1 MTTVAVTSDWR
12 HELAAM
18 LVGFAFFDSQ
28 GRYHGQ
34 IGRLRWYDGWA
45 MVGLGCALLWL
56 GHGGARFAITAINDT
71 DTKSQW
77 EPLAPTKEAQ
87 EFHLTQTYH
96 DGLLKLQ
103 AKEYK
108 EARVLLEAVV
118 KDPLVSTTQVEST
131 ASDGHLLQ
139 LKFLALK
146 NLATVFLQQGPA
158 HYENA
163 LHCYLQAVEIDTKD
177 SVVWNQL
184 GTLACSMGL
193 LSISR
198 WAFEQGLVCRNCMEK
213 LLEVLIAI
221 GDEVAS
227 LAVAELI
234 LRHWPSHARASH
246 VKSTIEESD
255 PVAFAPRGID
265 KLEPEHARLK
275 FVDKRKASDSDL
287 EVESVP
293 KRLNQ
298 TIELQLKEL
307 SWTALAGKILGI
319 LLSHD
324 GCNLETAAEKLN
336 LPRNTRVAICLP
348 SKLEDAE
355 KSNVSSSQNISNGEC
370 NIGEE
375 NSTNRKEMLFSEEQI
390 HERRSTRLVSL
401 RSQKTGKEEAEFS
414 GIKDMEKVVLHSLQP
429 FIISGLQ
436 IKDFD
441 YSFGHSLENEWQ
453 SVQNFVMQTSQ
464 NYGAHHLG
472 HLLLEEVAKRSLVY
486 HDAFIKFL
494 ELEKLTR
501 LWGCDR
507 TPECSLFLAELYHDL
522 GSCLSDSSRMAEFMD
537 EASFHLSKIIE
548 SVALEWPMD
557 LSANWDKG
565 CSKAGDAAEDGS
577 KSSTDCNQRLKS
589 SLDACILTEKSSF
602 WVRFYWLS
610 GLVSIW
616 EGNRSRAHEEFSV
629 SFSLL
634 ENNRNLNDLPGSIQ
648 LPHCKLNKELTTNK
662 ILHEINL
669 LEVQY
674 LLKNDVAEMLEKQM
688 YLECIDLLAP
698 LLLSTKGVNVDIA
711 LVADKDEGVIT
722 GELSAL
728 NVLIKA
734 CESVNPLN
742 VEVYL
747 NCQKRKLQI
756 LMVAA
761 GMEDIVTSCD
771 IFCEKSAPKVMSAF
785 ETEVK
790 DSSGKNYFDLIAE
803 QVKAISECAFRVKN
817 FVDQKKDL
825 NDTTIPRSSVA
836 NIQILL
842 LALMCNIARMCF
854 CKKLSGIS
862 SPDHREQKQRY
873 FFVNAAIA
881 FCKLQHLDLTI
892 PIKTQVDLIVAIHD
906 VLAEY
911 GLCCVGE
918 DGEGVDGTFL
928 KLAIKHL
935 LAIKLKSSQQ
945 FMSKESTGCIDDV
958 SKSTVGP
965 GMCNYPTIEV
975 FTKTEELIAP
985 DSFSSVESEQGN
997 SIEDTPINELSNGE
1011 EPRKHESPAGA
1022 QVGGEDK
1029 WKSDAE
1035 LVEDE
1040 REELE
1045 SAIDNALNQCFFC
1058 LYGLNLRS
1066 ESGFEDDLAVHR
1078 NTSQADYQSK
1088 EQCADV
1094 FKYILPYAKA
1104 STKTGLLKL
1113 RRVLRAIRKHFPQ
1126 PPDDVL
1132 AANPIDKYLD
1142 DPKLCEDRLS
1152 EEAGSD
1158 GFLESIVK
1166 AIFLD
1171 TGVLN
1176 QKRISVGSC
1185 EPYMD
1190 VYGDLY
1196 YLLAQAEETSATD
1209 KWPGFVLTKEGEDYV
1224 EQSTNLSKYDL
1235 LFNPLRFESWQRLA
1249 NIYDEE
1255 VDLLLNDGSKNINVT
1270 GWRKNTSLPQRVDT
1284 SRRRSRRCLLMSLA
1298 LAKTSEQQSEIHEML
1313 ALVYYDG
1320 LQNVVPIFDQRSLAP
1335 CKDANWM
1342 MFCRNSKKHFEKAF
1356 AQRQDWSHA
1365 FYLGKL
1371 CQKLGCPSE
1380 LSFSYYDK
1388 AIVINSSAVDAFYRM
1403 HASRLKLL
1411 YTCQRKNV
1419 QDLKVSAAYSFSQ
1432 TTKEMVMSILNKVER
1447 SKMPEV
1453 DGRDIILSDHDGP
1466 ILEQHDELDKAWYL
1480 LYSDCLA
1487 ALETCV
1493 EGDLKHFHKARYML
1507 AQGLY
1512 RRGEIG
1518 DLQKAK
1524 DEISFCFK
1532 SSRSSFTINMWEIDS
1547 SAKKGRRK
1555 APAVSGSKKALEVN
1569 LPESSRK
1576 FITCIRKYLL
1586 FYLKLLEETGDLCTL
1601 DRAYVSIRADKRF
1614 SLCLED
1620 LVPVALG
1627 RFLKTL
1633 ISSMLSADDD
1643 ASIAARNSPEHVL
1656 EKMFTLFMEQPSL
1669 WPDIC
1674 SSEIKCPELSESTLY
1689 GYLHQYLYSLE
1700 KGVKLEVLEGI
1711 NEKIRKRC
1719 RNPKLSNS
1727 SCSGVFKHASVAWC
1741 RSLVINLVMITPLNS
1756 STSSEPTSDTENEQL
1771 CVDLQTNDFWS
1782 PLFGNSAHL
1791 TSLET
1796 KWNTLLSKVKH
1807 VVVKKTSEE
1816 NLETA
1821 NSLMR
1826 STYSFYRDSSSI
1838 VRLSGMNLFWVPARL
1853 ITTGQFQHS
1862 SEGAEIID
1870 VSVPRKLLLWA
1881 YTLLHGCCPGISA
1894 VVKYCEENVK
1904 TKTKKAS
1911 AALSLPSTTNVPT
1924 VPTAQSV
1931 GVGGVKDGV
1940 ASHVGS
1946 SDDAGTAPS
1955 ASSQSVVLPEGSE
1968 NPETKTLP
1976 STNDGQKILSTAQQ
1990 LQHCNNSNSNSTSI
2004 PERRTFDLNDDAE
2017 PERI

>member
-1 MTTVAVTSDWR
+1 M
-12 HELAAM
+12 
-18 LVGFAFFDSQ
+18 
-28 GRYHGQ
+28 
-34 IGRLRWYDGWA
+34 
-45 MVGLGCALLWL
+45 
-56 GHGGARFAITAINDT
+56 FAISAINDT
-71 DTKSQW
+71 DSKNQW

-108 EARVLLEAVV
+108 KARELLEAVV

-158 HYENA
+158 HYESA

-198 WAFEQGLVCRNCMEK
+198 WAFEQGLVCSPNNWNCMEK

-234 LRHWPSHARASH
+234 LRHWPSHARALH
-246 VKSTIEESD
+246 VKRIIEESE
-255 PVAFAPRGID
+255 PVPFAPRGID
-265 KLEPEHARLK
+265 KLKPEHARLK
-275 FVDKRKASDSDL
+275 FVDKRKASNSDL
-287 EVESVP
+287 DTDSVP

-307 SWTALAGKILGI
+307 SWTALADIVLGL
-319 LLSHD
+319 LLSLD
-324 GCNLETAAEKLN
+324 GCNIETPVEKSN
-336 LPRNTRVAICLP
+336 LSGNTRVAICLP

-355 KSNVSSSQNISNGEC
+355 MYSVCSVQNISNGEC
-370 NIGEE
+370 NTKEE
-375 NSTNRKEMLFSEEQI
+375 SITNRKEVHYSEEQI

-401 RSQKTGKEEAEFS
+401 RSQKTGKEDGEFS
-414 GIKDMEKVVLHSLQP
+414 GNKDMEKVVIHSLQP
-429 FIISGLQ
+429 YIISGQQ
-436 IKDFD
+436 IKDFV
-441 YSFGHSLENEWQ
+441 YSSSHSLDNEWKD
-453 SVQNFVMQTSQ
+453 VQNFVMRTSK
-464 NYGAHHLG
+464 NYGAYHLG
-472 HLLLEEVAKRSLVY
+472 HLLLEEVAIRGLV
-486 HDAFIKFL
+486 HCDAVIKFL

-522 GSCLSDSSRMAEFMD
+522 GLCSPNSCKMAEFMT

-548 SVALEWPMD
+548 SVALEWPTDMGGNWERGCFKVCETTED
-557 LSANWDKG
+557 SSQNSA
-565 CSKAGDAAEDGS
+565 
-577 KSSTDCNQRLKS
+577 DCPQRPKS
-589 SLDACILTEKSSF
+589 SLDAHILTEKSSF

-616 EGNRSRAHEEFSV
+616 EGNRLRAHEEFSV
-629 SFSLL
+629 SLSLL
-634 ENNRNLNDLPGSIQ
+634 ENNRNLNDIPGSIQ
-648 LPHCKLNKELTTNK
+648 LPHCKVNKELTTNK

-669 LEVQY
+669 LEVQF
-674 LLKNDVAEMLEKQM
+674 LLKNDVAEMFKKEM
-688 YLECIDLLAP
+688 YMECIDLLAP
-698 LLLSTKGVNVDIA
+698 LLLFTKGVNVD
-711 LVADKDEGVIT
+711 VAPAAEEEEGVTT

-728 NVLIKA
+728 DVLIKA
-734 CESVNPLN
+734 CEKVNPLN

-761 GMEDIVTSCD
+761 GMEDFGASCELS
-771 IFCEKSAPKVMSAF
+771 CEKSAPKAMPAF
-785 ETEVK
+785 EPELK
-790 DSSGKNYFDLIAE
+790 DTTVKNYFDSIAE
-803 QVKAISECAFRVKN
+803 QVKAISECASRVKI
-817 FVDQKKDL
+817 FIDQHKDQKDI
-825 NDTTIPRSSVA
+825 NIPRNSIA
-836 NIQILL
+836 DIQALL

-854 CKKLSGIS
+854 CKKPSGVS
-862 SPDHREQKQRY
+862 SPDYGEQKQRC

-892 PIKTQVDLIVAIHD
+892 PIRTQVDLIVAIHN

-911 GLCCVGE
+911 GLCCVGK
-918 DGEGVDGTFL
+918 DGDGVDGTFL

-935 LAIKLKSSQQ
+935 LAMKLKSSHHSL
-945 FMSKESTGCIDDV
+945 SKVSSGYNDDV
-958 SKSTVGP
+958 KTCTGIVSAVEP
-965 GMCNYPTIEV
+965 GD
-975 FTKTEELIAP
+975 LAAS
-985 DSFSSVESEQGN
+985 DSFSSVESERGKGTGD
-997 SIEDTPINELSNGE
+997 IPINKLSNGE
-1011 EPRKHESPAGA
+1011 EPNKQDSPAGS
-1022 QVGGEDK
+1022 EF
-1029 WKSDAE
+1029 S
-1035 LVEDE
+1035 EDE

-1066 ESGFEDDLAVHR
+1066 DSTFEDDLAVHR

-1132 AANPIDKYLD
+1132 AGNPIDKYLN
-1142 DPKLCEDRLS
+1142 DPDLCEDKLS

-1158 GFLESIVK
+1158 RFLESVVK
-1166 AIFLD
+1166 VIFFD
-1171 TGVLN
+1171 TGILN
-1176 QKRISVGSC
+1176 QEQIPVGSC
-1185 EPYMD
+1185 EPYME
-1190 VYGDLY
+1190 VYRDLY
-1196 YLLAQAEETSATD
+1196 YLLAQSEETSATD

-1224 EQSTNLSKYDL
+1224 EQSANVSKYDL
-1235 LFNPLRFESWQRLA
+1235 MFNPLRFESWQRLA
-1249 NIYDEE
+1249 NVYDEE

-1270 GWRKNTSLPQRVDT
+1270 GWRKNATLPQRVEA

-1320 LQNVVPIFDQRSLAP
+1320 LQNVVPFYDQRFVAP
-1335 CKDANWM
+1335 SKDATWM
-1342 MFCRNSKKHFEKAF
+1342 MFCKNAKKHFEKAF
-1356 AQRQDWSHA
+1356 AHRQDWSHA

-1371 CQKLGCPSE
+1371 CQKLGCPPE
-1380 LSFSYYDK
+1380 LSFSYFDK
-1388 AIVINSSAVDAFYRM
+1388 AIVINPSAVDAIYRM

-1411 YTCQRKNV
+1411 YTCRRKNV
-1419 QDLKVSAAYSFSQ
+1419 EDLKVSAAYSFNQ
-1432 TTKEMVMSILNKVER
+1432 TTKEMVMNILDKVEK
-1447 SKMPEV
+1447 SLLPEV
-1453 DGRDIILSDHDGP
+1453 GGKDNILSDNHEK
-1466 ILEQHDELDKAWYL
+1466 LHQLDEVWRM
-1480 LYSDCLA
+1480 LYNDCLS

-1507 AQGLY
+1507 AQGFY

-1555 APAVSGSKKALEVN
+1555 APAVAGSKKALEVN

-1627 RFLKTL
+1627 TYLKTL
-1633 ISSMLSADDD
+1633 ISTMSSADDV
-1643 ASIAARNSPEHVL
+1643 ASAAKSSPEQIL
-1656 EKMFTLFMEQPSL
+1656 EKMFTLFMEQASL

-1674 SSEIKCPELSESTLY
+1674 ISPEIKCPELSESTLY
-1689 GYLHQYLYSLE
+1689 GYLHQYLYTLE
-1700 KGVKLEVLEGI
+1700 KDVKLEALEGL

-1741 RSLVINLVMITPLNS
+1741 RSLIINLVMITPLHS
-1756 STSSEPTSDTENEQL
+1756 SVCGEATAELDNEQL
-1771 CVDLQTNDFWS
+1771 LCLDLRTNDFWN
-1782 PLFGNSAHL
+1782 PTFGNPEHRAI
-1791 TSLET
+1791 LET
-1796 KWNTLLSKVKH
+1796 KWNTLLSKVEH

-1821 NSLMR
+1821 NSLLR
-1826 STYSFYRDSSSI
+1826 STYCYYRDSSSI
-1838 VRLSGMNLFWVPARL
+1838 VLLSGVNLFWVPSRL
-1853 ITTGQFQHS
+1853 ITTGQFHPNTD
-1862 SEGAEIID
+1862 GVEIID
-1870 VSVPRKLLLWA
+1870 VSVPRKLLMWA
-1881 YTLLHGCCPGISA
+1881 YTLLHGRCPSISA

-1904 TKTKKAS
+1904 TKSKKAS
-1911 AALSLPSTTNVPT
+1911 GALSLASSTSLPT

-1931 GVGGVKDGV
+1931 GGSKDGV
-1940 ASHVGS
+1940 TSHGGCSEATGIAPLASTQS
-1946 SDDAGTAPS
+1946 S
-1955 ASSQSVVLPEGSE
+1955 VLPEATEFPGTF
-1968 NPETKTLP
+1968 PAP
-1976 STNDGQKILSTAQQ
+1976 STNDSQKILSTAQ
-1990 LQHCNNSNSNSTSI
+1990 LLHHCNNSNITSV
-2004 PERRTFDLNDDAE
+2004 PERRTFDLNSDAE
-2017 PERI
+2017 PERN